1 MIRCS
6 KHIISNANKSKIDKI
21 DQLFIDY
28 KHDLEVYIGY
38 IVDGVL
44 PLKTMM
50 SSSLLPSENIKHSRY
65 KQLIYK
71 QASEIIRSQLD
82 KSKKRRFS
90 TYKKVYAYFK
100 NQNRQLNFTS
110 KKFSELNLKD
120 IKLSHFFKI
129 PTIKNLSINLD
140 ERFFNIISSNY
151 FDKFINIKLPFFNE
165 KGTRALQINIPINH
179 HKHSNR
185 FKKDGFTLRKNIQL
199 KKVGDSY
206 FVNLIWEKEVELKG
220 KGKSIGIDIGYKK
233 LIASSENQ
241 LIGGN
246 LENLYSKIT
255 KKKKYS
261 KKYYKLLT
269 QRDNLINQACNKLNL
284 EGVGLIIIEDLKNV
298 KKDKSFKKLKEK
310 GKNKLYKNQQTDYN
324 NKSQYWSYRQVI
336 EKITRMCEVNGVKV
350 VKVSPHYTSQT
361 CSGCGHVDENSR
373 KGEQFSCTSCGFEI
387 DADYNA
393 SINIRNRGEN
403 AKEHGYSPSNQE
415 FHYFS

>member
-6 KHIISNANKSKIDKI
+6 KHIISSANQGKIDKI

-28 KHDLEVYIGY
+28 KHDLEIYINY
-38 IVDGVL
+38 IVDGTL

-50 SSSLLPSENIKHSRY
+50 SSSLLPSERIKHSRY

-82 KSKKRRFS
+82 KSKKRRFA
-90 TYKKVYAYFK
+90 TYKKVYSYFK
-100 NQNRQLNFTS
+100 NQNRQAKFTS

-120 IKLSHFFKI
+120 IKSSHFFKI

-140 ERFFNIISSNY
+140 ERFFNIISGNY
-151 FDKFINIKLPFFNE
+151 FNNFINIKLPFFNE
-165 KGTRALQINIPINH
+165 KGTRAIQINIPINH
-179 HKHSNR
+179 HKHSNK
-185 FKKDGFTLRKNIQL
+185 FKKDGFVLRKNIQL

-206 FVNLIWEKEVELKG
+206 FVNLIWEKEVKLKE

-241 LIGGN
+241 LIGEN
-246 LENLYSKIT
+246 LKELYSKIT

-269 QRDNLINQACNKLNL
+269 QRDNLINKACNELNL
-284 EGVGLIIIEDLKNV
+284 DDVGLVVIEDLKNV
-298 KKDKSFKKLKEK
+298 KKDKSFKKQKEK
-310 GKNKLYKNQQTDYN
+310 GNNKIQKKQQTDYN

-336 EKITRMCEVNGVKV
+336 EKITRMCEVNGVEMM
-350 VKVSPHYTSQT
+350 KVSPSYTSQT
-361 CSGCGHVDENSR
+361 CSECGHVDENSR
-373 KGEQFSCTSCGFEI
+373 NKEIFSCTSCEKVL

-393 SINIRNRGEN
+393 SINIRNRGEH
-403 AKEHGYSPSNQE
+403 AKERGYSPSNQE
-415 FHYFS
+415 LHYFS